1 MNVSDAAY
9 RTGIAL
15 KKSKDGRKH
24 KELYDKLCSELSSE
38 ARKCILDILNNF
50 KFVGFGHHFRSF
62 LILNDILEENKD
74 NEFFKT
80 HIEEIFSKGEYF
92 ELLKLSDKIAQELE
106 ETIQNL
112 YKVNEPI
119 KYFGT
124 SQEVVPKL
132 RRALQDMQIQISRS
146 GFQEWLL
153 LNNTNQN
160 RVLSLTTDYEGE
172 RESLPFSKKNR
183 LLRIRLAT
191 KDGDLE
197 ILNKIETIT
206 LMMGYVKQI
215 IFNAHLDNIV
225 ELNVNQLLK
234 YRLRNI
240 DDIKIGVLKINDEVF
255 FNPSFLIKLHNGYKV
270 NYGIA
275 KSFNSQFQNRGEYFD
290 VQTKISVY
298 LFPENDTNF
307 FR

>member
-15 KKSKDGRKH
+15 KKSENGRKH
-24 KELYDKLCSELSSE
+24 KELYDKLCNELSPE
-38 ARKCILDILNNF
+38 AKQHILEILNSF

-62 LILNDILEENKD
+62 LILNDILEENRD
-74 NEFFKT
+74 NEFFKAY
-80 HIEEIFSKGEYF
+80 IEEVFSKEEYF

-106 ETIQNL
+106 VTIQNL

-132 RRALQDMQIQISRS
+132 RRALQDLQIQISRS
-146 GFQEWLL
+146 GFQEWVI

-160 RVLSLTTDYEGE
+160 RILSLTKDYERE
-172 RESLPFSKKNR
+172 RESMPFSKKNG

-191 KDGDLE
+191 EDGDLE
-197 ILNKIETIT
+197 ILNKMETII

-240 DDIKIGVLKINDEVF
+240 DGIKIGVLKINDEAF

-270 NYGIA
+270 NYGIV
-275 KSFNSQFQNRGEYFD
+275 KNFNSHFQNRGEYFD